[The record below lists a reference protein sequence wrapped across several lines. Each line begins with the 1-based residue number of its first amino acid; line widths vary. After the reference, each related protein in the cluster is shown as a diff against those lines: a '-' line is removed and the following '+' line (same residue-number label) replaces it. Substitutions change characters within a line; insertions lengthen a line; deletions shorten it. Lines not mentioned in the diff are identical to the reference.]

1 MQRSKTRKTRR
12 ITVMKIFTVIL
23 GVIVAICGISCMCT
37 PIMTFLEA
45 GYFLVFLLLVYGI
58 AGIVRAVAQKQYG
71 IPFIFGI
78 LSTILGIVI
87 MVVPGLKLMT
97 DGMLIYIMAFWFL
110 MQGATGIVMAFQQK
124 KLAEGKG
131 WIWVLVLGILGVLM
145 GIYSMVHP
153 LILAFTFGLLV
164 GMYFIECG
172 INMIVM
178 ATSGTTEG

>member
-1 MQRSKTRKTRR
+1 
-12 ITVMKIFTVIL
+12 MKILSIIL
-23 GVIVAICGISCMCT
+23 GVIMAMCGISCMCT

-45 GYFLVFLLLVYGI
+45 GYFLALLLLVYGI
-58 AGIVRAVAQKQYG
+58 AAILGAAAQKEYG
-71 IPFIFGI
+71 IQFLFGI

-110 MQGATGIVMAFQQK
+110 MQGVTDIVMAFRQK
-124 KLAEGKG
+124 KLAEGKN
-131 WIWVLVLGILGVLM
+131 WIWILVLGILGVLL
-145 GIYSMVHP
+145 GIYSLAHP
-153 LILAFTFGLLV
+153 LILVLTFAILV

-178 ATSGTTEG
+178 ATSDSSER